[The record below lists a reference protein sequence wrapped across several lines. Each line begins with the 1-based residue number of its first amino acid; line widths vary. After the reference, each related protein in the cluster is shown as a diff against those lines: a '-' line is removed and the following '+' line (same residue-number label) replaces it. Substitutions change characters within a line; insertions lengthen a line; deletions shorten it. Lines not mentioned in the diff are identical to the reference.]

1 MHRAR
6 SACLIPTGCS
16 QCALRSPA
24 VLLAGLG
31 GEMGRRREG
40 RCRVKRI
47 KAVFVALLYGFC
59 VFAAGA
65 QQTPVIIHAGT
76 VLDGKGHA
84 VRDVQIIVE
93 GAKIVRVEPHGTG
106 AITYDLRRLTVLP
119 GWIDVHDHIVWHFG
133 PNGRAEDKTETP
145 SQAALA
151 EASNA
156 WVTLTAGFTTI
167 QSVGSPRD
175 KDLRTAI
182 NDGALPGPRIL
193 TSLEPIV
200 DPKLT
205 PEQLREVVRT
215 RKAQGADLIKI
226 FASKSIREGGV
237 RTFSDEQLRAACGE
251 ATAQGLRTLVHAYRQ
266 AVRAAADAGCTEV
279 EHGDYA
285 TTDDLR
291 DLAERGT
298 FFDPQVGLVIHNYL
312 DNKAK
317 FLGIGNY
324 TEDGFAKMQDVLP
337 VMQQLFKTALA
348 TKGLKIVFGTDAV
361 AGAHGRNAE
370 EFIDRVHAGE
380 DPMDA
385 MVSANSRAA
394 ESLRM
399 ENEIGSIAAEMQA
412 DIIAIDGDPLTD
424 ITAVRRVVFVMKGG
438 KVYRN
443 EAAQE

>member
-1 MHRAR
+1 MKLT
-6 SACLIPTGCS
+6 S
-16 QCALRSPA
+16 
-24 VLLAGLG
+24 
-31 GEMGRRREG
+31 
-40 RCRVKRI
+40 
-47 KAVFVALLYGFC
+47 ALL
-59 VFAAGA
+59 VAAALWGISVRA
-65 QQTPVIIHAGT
+65 QETAVVIHAGT
-76 VLDGKGHA
+76 MLDGKGHS
-84 VRDVQIIVE
+84 VRDADIVVQGGKITRVGPHAG
-93 GAKIVRVEPHGTG
+93 GATS
-106 AITYDLRRLTVLP
+106 YDLNRLTVLP

-133 PNGRAEDKTETP
+133 PNGRAEDKSETP
-145 SQAALA
+145 PQAALA
-151 EASNA
+151 AAENA
-156 WVTLTAGFTTI
+156 WVTLEAGFTTI
-167 QSVGSPRD
+167 QSVGSPQD

-182 NDGALPGPRIL
+182 NDGGLPGPRIL
-193 TSLEPIV
+193 TSLEPII

-205 PEQLREVVRT
+205 PDQLREVVRT

-251 ATAQGLRTLVHAYRQ
+251 AAAQGLRTLVHAYRE
-266 AVRAAADAGCTEV
+266 AVLAAADAGCTEI

-285 TTDDLR
+285 TADDLR

-317 FLGIGNY
+317 FIGIGNY
-324 TEDGFAKMQDVLP
+324 TEDGFAKMQQVLP
-337 VMQQLFKTALA
+337 VMQELYRTALA
-348 TKGLKIVFGTDAV
+348 TNGLKIVFGTDAV

-370 EFIDRVHAGE
+370 EFIDRVHAGQ

-399 ENEIGSIAAEMQA
+399 ENEIGSIAPGTEA
-412 DIIAIDGDPLTD
+412 DIIALDGDPLTD
-424 ITAVRRVVFVMKGG
+424 ITAVRRVVFVMKRG

-443 EAAQE
+443 EAGTSP